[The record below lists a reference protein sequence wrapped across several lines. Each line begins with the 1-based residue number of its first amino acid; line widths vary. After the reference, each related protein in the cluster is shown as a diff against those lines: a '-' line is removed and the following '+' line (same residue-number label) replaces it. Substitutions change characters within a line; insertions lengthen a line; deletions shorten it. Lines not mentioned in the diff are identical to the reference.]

1 MRTQDVLKQFDKAV
15 TEGCYGKPDASDHA
29 LNALFH
35 SEVVS
40 KSIQDY
46 TANQEDH
53 FISDN
58 TVHDFHKSF
67 REWGV
72 IADTNLA
79 LAVWNLLQ
87 ASKLFWITIDKMI
100 KADRDSGIVFI
111 HIGDDSELTKTNDL
125 NDPNYA

>member
-58 TVHDFHKSF
+58 TGHDFHKSF

-87 ASKLFWITIDKMI
+87 TSKLFWNTIDKMI
-100 KADRDSGIVFI
+100 KEDSASGIVFI
-111 HIGDDSELTKTNDL
+111 HIGDDSELNKTDCL
-125 NDPNYA
+125 NDPNYT